1 MADGG
6 RPHVLVIDH
15 VAPMTRL
22 LEKRRQMFEVQ
33 EALDAQKEEF
43 ARREEAARR
52 REEELRKKDLDL
64 QTSLIHYNKTITAN
78 EDKRQRALQR
88 IQQESRAV
96 SKKEAEIAELVA
108 RIRKDEA
115 EQDERLQAIARV
127 QQFHDYLQAVQLS
140 HAEEFGEIPLIQRRF
155 ETLQRTNGQ
164 LRQRNEELEGELR
177 RARQE
182 LERARSREITERLA
196 QTLTATD
203 MTGHFEGLVEDTE
216 ALSRRE
222 AEAAV
227 GEHRRVSE
235 FGVVLASVGNLFGR
249 ASRSGAGQRIR
260 HFDDEAVAK
269 EVLTSAQE
277 VAEKEG
283 TTLEAL
289 APFMGASGA
298 EAAAPGAA
306 SAGATSESKTAGR
319 GAGAAAAAAA
329 AAAAGSATATSAAT
343 GAAAAVS
350 AAGDT
355 ADPAALKRMRRLAA
369 RAELTQATVLA
380 SARLTA
386 VGAWVSDFS
395 ELAAAWARDERA
407 MSTPPVVVD
416 PYLESTQRRY
426 WLFSEHELQRVRDA
440 TYARAQHCRNLAL
453 AEFGPPADA
462 PGDEPSASKRPR
474 LAAEERLL
482 CRHWELKTLA
492 AGAMAG
498 LPRSMTA
505 TAIVYQKRF
514 WLSASPIE
522 MSPADVLAAALFLA
536 VKVEGDPYLEVPELH
551 RRLGDTLGKAPEQMA
566 AREADLMLALRF
578 HLTLAAACLM
588 LAAEHHPD
596 IAAASS
602 AREHLRRLGELVL
615 AAAASLDLAS
625 AARALDRR
633 RRATISPAFADEGAG
648 AAAKKAA
655 KRSLEAE
662 RQKAK
667 AS

>member
-1 MADGG
+1 
-6 RPHVLVIDH
+6 
-15 VAPMTRL
+15 MTRL

-407 MSTPPVVVD
+407 VM
-416 PYLESTQRRY
+416 
-426 WLFSEHELQRVRDA
+426 
-440 TYARAQHCRNLAL
+440 
-453 AEFGPPADA
+453 
-462 PGDEPSASKRPR
+462 
-474 LAAEERLL
+474 AEER
-482 CRHWELKTLA
+482 
-492 AGAMAG
+492 
-498 LPRSMTA
+498 
-505 TAIVYQKRF
+505 
-514 WLSASPIE
+514 
-522 MSPADVLAAALFLA
+522 
-536 VKVEGDPYLEVPELH
+536 
-551 RRLGDTLGKAPEQMA
+551 RREHA
-566 AREADLMLALRF
+566 EADSAQR
-578 HLTLAAACLM
+578 AA
-588 LAAEHHPD
+588 
-596 IAAASS
+596 AAASS
-602 AREHLRRLGELVL
+602 GLAGTLGGAGGLGATARSG
-615 AAAASLDLAS
+615 AGGLAS
-625 AARALDRR
+625 SRPHSGVGGGSDSRSGRMAGQLSARGTGGGISDTARGGRR
-633 RRATISPAFADEGAG
+633 STKVASGAG
-648 AAAKKAA
+648 GQVWHVRTRAPGSSSFGGFHAD
-655 KRSLEAE
+655 S
-662 RQKAK
+662 
-667 AS
+667 SDYSMP